1 MSDKYD
7 ILELLYNPDNEEI
20 EYTEI
25 SITVSTL
32 LHDRLYLA
40 CWKTNLSVDS
50 FLSVAIIRALH
61 DYEQYSNTVKD

>member
-7 ILELLYNPDNEEI
+7 ILELLYNPDNEDI
-20 EYTEI
+20 EYTQI

-32 LHDRLYLA
+32 VHDRLFKA
-40 CWKTNLSVDS
+40 CRVTNLSVDS